1 MTILVAGATGFVGQA
16 AALRLRERGNQVRGL
31 VRGGPN
37 HPKVKDLQAAGIA
50 IVEGD
55 LTRPETLAAACAG
68 IETIV
73 CTATSMPAAANDGL
87 RRVDLEGTLAL
98 IEAAERAG
106 VQRFVYTSYS
116 GNLRMDSPLETAKRT
131 CEDRLL
137 KGRMQAIILR
147 PSYFMEMWLSPL
159 LGFDPQ
165 KGSARIYG
173 SGEAKGSYIS
183 AFDVAEFA
191 AAAAVKKIVQRQT
204 ILEMGG
210 PETVSQLDA
219 VKIFAGRA
227 QEDRGR
233 ARFLRSAAAAAP
245 SGNRSAAENICGAHA
260 GLRPGRRDCRGEGS
274 SRTIRSAAAL
284 RGRIRHRVSRTARGC
299 GLAGRTPWPTII
311 SSKLVRSSA
320 RRYATARF
328 PTLPAGFSP
337 MRRRRR

>member
-31 VRGGPN
+31 VRGGAN

-50 IVEGD
+50 VVEGD
-55 LTRPETLAAACAG
+55 LTRPETLAPACAG
-68 IETIV
+68 IETVV
-73 CTATSMPAAANDGL
+73 CTATSMPTAANDGL

-159 LGFDPQ
+159 LGFDPE

-219 VKIFAGRA
+219 VSIFEQAVHKKIAVEHVSLEALQQQHRAATDPLQKTFAALMLGYAQGDVIAGAKQTAEQYGVRLRSVAEYATGFRA
-227 QEDRGR
+227 QR
-233 ARFLRSAAAAAP
+233 AGAA
-245 SGNRSAAENICGAHA
+245 
-260 GLRPGRRDCRGEGS
+260 
-274 SRTIRSAAAL
+274 
-284 RGRIRHRVSRTARGC
+284 
-299 GLAGRTPWPTII
+299 
-311 SSKLVRSSA
+311 
-320 RRYATARF
+320 
-328 PTLPAGFSP
+328 
-337 MRRRRR
+337 

>member
-1 MTILVAGATGFVGQA
+1 VGATGFVGQA

-31 VRGGPN
+31 VRGGAA
-37 HPKVKDLQAAGIA
+37 HPKVKDLQAAGVA

-55 LTRPETLAAACAG
+55 LTRPETLAPACGG

-73 CTATSMPAAANDGL
+73 CTATSMPGAANDGL

-116 GNLRMDSPLETAKRT
+116 GNLRFDSPLETAKRT

-137 KGRMQAIILR
+137 KGQMQAVILR

-159 LGFDPQ
+159 LGFDPEN
-165 KGSARIYG
+165 GSARIYG

-191 AAAAVKKIVQRQT
+191 AAAAVKKTDKRET

-210 PETVSQLDA
+210 PEIVSQLDA
-219 VKIFAGRA
+219 VRIFEQALHKKITVEHVPLEALQQQHRAATDPLQKTFAALMLGYAQGDVIAGARETAEQYGVRLRSVAEYATGFRA
-227 QEDRGR
+227 QR
-233 ARFLRSAAAAAP
+233 AGVA
-245 SGNRSAAENICGAHA
+245 
-260 GLRPGRRDCRGEGS
+260 
-274 SRTIRSAAAL
+274 
-284 RGRIRHRVSRTARGC
+284 
-299 GLAGRTPWPTII
+299 
-311 SSKLVRSSA
+311 
-320 RRYATARF
+320 
-328 PTLPAGFSP
+328 
-337 MRRRRR
+337 

>member
-16 AALRLRERGNQVRGL
+16 AALRLRERGNQVRG
-31 VRGGPN
+31 GAN
-37 HPKVKDLQAAGIA
+37 HPKVKDLQAAGVT

-68 IETIV
+68 IETVV

-98 IEAAERAG
+98 MEAAERAG

-137 KGRMQAIILR
+137 KGRMQTIILR

-159 LGFDPQ
+159 LGFDPE

-173 SGEAKGSYIS
+173 SGEAQVSYIS
-183 AFDVAEFA
+183 AFNVAEFA

-219 VKIFAGRA
+219 VRIFEQAVHKKIAVEHVSLEALQQQHRAATDPLQKTFAALMLGYAQGDVIAGAKQTAEQYGVRLRSVAEYATGFRA
-227 QEDRGR
+227 QR
-233 ARFLRSAAAAAP
+233 AGVA
-245 SGNRSAAENICGAHA
+245 
-260 GLRPGRRDCRGEGS
+260 
-274 SRTIRSAAAL
+274 
-284 RGRIRHRVSRTARGC
+284 
-299 GLAGRTPWPTII
+299 
-311 SSKLVRSSA
+311 
-320 RRYATARF
+320 
-328 PTLPAGFSP
+328 
-337 MRRRRR
+337 

>member
-1 MTILVAGATGFVGQA
+1 MTILVVGATGFVGQA

-31 VRGGPN
+31 VRGGAT
-37 HPKVKDLQAAGIA
+37 HPKVKDLQAAGVA

-55 LTRPETLAAACAG
+55 LTRPETLAPACGG

-73 CTATSMPAAANDGL
+73 CTATSMPGAANDGL

-116 GNLRMDSPLETAKRT
+116 GNLRFDSPLEAAKRT

-137 KGRMQAIILR
+137 KGQMQAVILR

-159 LGFDPQ
+159 LHFDPEN
-165 KGSARIYG
+165 GSARIYG

-191 AAAAVKKIVQRQT
+191 AAAAVKKTDKRQT

-210 PETVSQLDA
+210 PEIVSQLDA
-219 VKIFAGRA
+219 VRIFEQALHKKITVEHVPLEALQQQHRAATDPLQKTFAALMLGYAQGDVIAGARETAEQYGVRLRSVAEYATGFRA
-227 QEDRGR
+227 QR
-233 ARFLRSAAAAAP
+233 AGVA
-245 SGNRSAAENICGAHA
+245 
-260 GLRPGRRDCRGEGS
+260 
-274 SRTIRSAAAL
+274 
-284 RGRIRHRVSRTARGC
+284 
-299 GLAGRTPWPTII
+299 
-311 SSKLVRSSA
+311 
-320 RRYATARF
+320 
-328 PTLPAGFSP
+328 
-337 MRRRRR
+337 